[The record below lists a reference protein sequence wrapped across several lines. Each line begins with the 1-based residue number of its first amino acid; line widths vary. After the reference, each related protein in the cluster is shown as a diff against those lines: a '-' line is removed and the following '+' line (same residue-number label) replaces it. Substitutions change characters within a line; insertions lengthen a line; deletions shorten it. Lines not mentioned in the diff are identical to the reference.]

1 MYRPPFE
8 IISRLP
14 FSEAREEG
22 KQEEKW
28 VMVNVQDPSVFD
40 CQVLNRDLWKNA
52 DVQSAIKAHFVFL
65 QYDKGSYQGA
75 EYIQLYLAARLEGE
89 KAYPHIGIID
99 PRTGELLKSLA
110 GNPVPK
116 PADFLMLVYEFLDRY
131 SLRADARNPVARR
144 KPPAQPDVA
153 RLSEDDMLRIA
164 MQNSLAATSGV
175 GGPDDAPP
183 DPDELTRSQ
192 DAERRRANGALSP
205 PPDSPRTA
213 RSSAAPS
220 SAWARIASD
229 RPHAEPDAAATPG
242 VVTTRIQ
249 FRWSGGRQVRR
260 FGVGEEVRRV
270 YEWLKAA
277 PPDPTWGSGREF
289 ELMFLGRNLIGDLD
303 RTIADAGLM
312 NGTVMVEFRGDGDDE

>member
-22 KQEEKW
+22 KAEEKW
-28 VMVNVQDPSVFD
+28 IMVNVQDPSVFD
-40 CQVLNRDLWKNA
+40 CQVLNRDLWKNE

-65 QYDKGSYQGA
+65 QYDKESWQGI

-89 KAYPHIGIID
+89 RAYPHIGIID

-110 GNPVPK
+110 ASPVPK

-175 GGPDDAPP
+175 PGGDDAPP
-183 DPDELTRSQ
+183 DPDELTRSSQ
-192 DAERRRANGALSP
+192 RAGNGELSP
-205 PPDSPRTA
+205 PPASSPP
-213 RSSAAPS
+213 RSSAAPP
-220 SAWARIASD
+220 SAWARIAAD
-229 RPHAEPDAAATPG
+229 RPHAEPEVASG
-242 VVTTRIQ
+242 VATTRIQ

-260 FGVGEEVRRV
+260 FGVDEHVRRV
-270 YEWLKAA
+270 YEWLKSA
-277 PPDPTWGSGREF
+277 PPDPTWSPKAEV
-289 ELMFLGRNLIGDLD
+289 ELIFLGRNLSGDLD
-303 RTIADAGLM
+303 KTIGEAGLM
-312 NGTVMVEFRGDGDDE
+312 NGTVMVELRE